1 MHPEIEKLI
10 AIAKDSGNLTE
21 RQREILLRKAE
32 ELGENVDEVE
42 FVLEKIRLSLQQA
55 KHLKPDENVSN
66 EGNVIPDTE
75 EHVVQAET
83 PLAFPQAVQEPKK
96 KTESLSIKGCL
107 NGCLIF
113 LLGAGIIVG
122 IVSIALRLFGGS
134 INDENM
140 RESVMQ
146 DDVAEVEQTEEQ
158 NAVPVNEE
166 IVENAEM
173 QNTNAVTV
181 FKEIMEYIR
190 NEDFQGARAKAGNNQ
205 ELLDEIAANEVNW
218 YIIQG
223 ALENAKKAA
232 ATVHDERKKEKLLK
246 DIWEHEFNQ

>member
-21 RQREILLRKAE
+21 KQREILLRKTE

-55 KHLKPDENVSN
+55 KHLKPDENVSM
-66 EGNVIPDTE
+66 EGNVISETE

-83 PLAFPQAVQEPKK
+83 PLAFPQAVREPKK
-96 KTESLSIKGCL
+96 KPESLSIMGCFK
-107 NGCLIF
+107 GCLIF
-113 LLGAGIIVG
+113 LIGTGVIVC
-122 IVSIALRLFGGS
+122 IVFTALRLFGGS

-166 IVENAEM
+166 IIENAEM
-173 QNTNAVTV
+173 QNTNAV
-181 FKEIMEYIR
+181 FKEILKCIR
-190 NEDFQGARAKAGNNQ
+190 IGDYQGARAKAGNNQ
-205 ELLDEIAANEVNW
+205 ELLDEIAAYEVDW
-218 YIIQG
+218 YIIQYDFD
-223 ALENAKKAA
+223 NAREVA
-232 ATVHDERKKEKLLK
+232 ATIHNEKKKEELLK